1 MAEETIK
8 TSTEVQTEGEQPEQ
22 KQPSKYEQ
30 QAIEMGWRPKE
41 EWSGDLEDFVDAK
54 EYVQRK
60 SFYDRI
66 SLQSGEIKELKK
78 TLNEF
83 SEHFRKV
90 EDYTRKQ
97 VLEELKQA
105 KKTALEQG
113 NADDVIR
120 IDEAITDFKVK
131 EKELEAQKQ
140 AKEQQHQSGEL
151 NPEFVRWKS
160 NNDWYTVDQEM
171 TKYADRIARGMVAG
185 DASRDRLEILSDIEK
200 EVKARF
206 PDKFKNKHREAPAAV
221 ETSTTGAK
229 PAAPKLKASPEELAA
244 ARKFVKAGWYKSE
257 DEYIKALRQMD
268 KDGE

>member
-140 AKEQQHQSGEL
+140 SKEQQHQSGEL

-171 TKYADRIARGMVAG
+171 TK
-185 DASRDRLEILSDIEK
+185 LS
-200 EVKARF
+200 
-206 PDKFKNKHREAPAAV
+206 
-221 ETSTTGAK
+221 
-229 PAAPKLKASPEELAA
+229 
-244 ARKFVKAGWYKSE
+244 
-257 DEYIKALRQMD
+257 
-268 KDGE
+268 